1 MQMSNHEFWTSNLT
15 NWLNLNG
22 RLNTNQPLGKLPWK
36 ILFPFAIWNIWKYRN
51 DFVINRKMQNLN
63 LVTDIQNQAVEF
75 MCCVSPLRE
84 LSWRIIKRVR
94 WEKPPLGWA
103 KLNTDGVVARNLG
116 LARCGGLIKDEQGA
130 WLVGFSRNIESTTS
144 YAVELWGLRDGLAL
158 CCNLNIPSLVV
169 ELDAKS
175 IVDVFWNPTM
185 KIILYLPF

>member
-94 WEKPPLGWA
+94 WEKPPPGWA
-103 KLNTDGVVARNLG
+103 KLNTDGVVARNPG
-116 LARCGGLIKDEQGA
+116 LERCGGLIRDEHGA
-130 WLVGFSRNIESTTS
+130 WLVGFSRNIESTTIC
-144 YAVELWGLRDGLAL
+144 A
-158 CCNLNIPSLVV
+158 
-169 ELDAKS
+169 AK
-175 IVDVFWNPTM
+175 
-185 KIILYLPF
+185 L

>member
-1 MQMSNHEFWTSNLT
+1 M
-15 NWLNLNG
+15 
-22 RLNTNQPLGKLPWK
+22 
-36 ILFPFAIWNIWKYRN
+36 
-51 DFVINRKMQNLN
+51 
-63 LVTDIQNQAVEF
+63 
-75 MCCVSPLRE
+75 
-84 LSWRIIKRVR
+84 R